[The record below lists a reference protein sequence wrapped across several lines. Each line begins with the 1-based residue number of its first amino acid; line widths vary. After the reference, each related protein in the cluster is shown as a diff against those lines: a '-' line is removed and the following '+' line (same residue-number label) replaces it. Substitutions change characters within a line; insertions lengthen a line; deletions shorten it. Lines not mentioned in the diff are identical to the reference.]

1 VDIFTSPDRNNE
13 LNKGAPLESQSPE
26 HPKEATQAGPAPSA
40 PAPSSGQ
47 EANPQADLKSVAEQ
61 EANIPLWKDFGYFL
75 IHNKKWWLLPI
86 IAILV
91 LLGLL
96 TALSSTAIAPFIY
109 TVF

>member
-1 VDIFTSPDRNNE
+1 MNGET
-13 LNKGAPLESQSPE
+13 LLESASPE
-26 HPKEATQAGPAPSA
+26 HPKEADPVNTNPGVPAPSL
-40 PAPSSGQ
+40 SQ
-47 EANPQADLKSVAEQ
+47 EQSPPADLKSVAQQ

-75 IHNKKWWLLPI
+75 LHNKKWWLLPI
-86 IAILV
+86 IVILV